1 MKKENIDKLYQ
12 EKLKDFKEVPDEKVW
27 KAISASLDSKKRQR
41 PIVPLWW
48 KLGGVAAL
56 LTVLLYVFIPSGNHG
71 NSDEIITDVES
82 VTPLDNTGTDDTENA
97 LPDNT
102 DEGRSAV
109 ANSTETEKEKANA
122 IPSNGSNMP
131 SSGLLNE
138 EASIVNSNEKKN
150 LKQEKGTDISR
161 TTGTETAISSVH
173 PENTRGQINKDEAQE
188 TYMETQSSENK
199 NTEMASSLARES
211 SDTVSQQILSNKET
225 QKEIPAIETDK
236 TGGIAT
242 KNNADKKEEELEND
256 KPKKS
261 IFDEIEIPQE
271 TELAESKGNKW
282 SVGPSIGPVYFNSFG
297 SGSPIHSNFVANS
310 KTGNVNLSYGLTVSY
325 GISKKLSIRSGLH
338 KVDYSYDTNEISFSA
353 SISASTNNQIDNI
366 NYVSTSKNLVVRNT
380 EDSKLSQQASSLEVA
395 AQNPARDGRM
405 VQDFG
410 YLELP
415 VEINFALL
423 DHKFGINLIGG
434 LSSLFLVDNS
444 VVLQANG
451 NTVEMGEANNI
462 NDVNLSTNIG
472 FGLNYKFSPTLQL
485 NLEPMFKYQLNT
497 FSQSAGDFQPFSVG
511 VYTGLNFK
519 F

>member
-27 KAISASLDSKKRQR
+27 KAISASLDKRKRQR
-41 PIVPLWW
+41 IVPLWW

-56 LTVLLYVFIPSGNHG
+56 LAVLLYLFITSDNSI

-82 VTPLDNTGTDDTENA
+82 VTPLDNKGTYDTEKA

-109 ANSTETEKEKANA
+109 ANSTETKKEKANA

-138 EASIVNSNEKKN
+138 EASIVKSDEKKN
-150 LKQEKGTDISR
+150 LKQENRTDISK
-161 TTGTETAISSVH
+161 TTGTETAISSIH
-173 PENTRGQINKDEAQE
+173 SENSRGHINKNEVQE
-188 TYMETQSSENK
+188 TNTETQSSENK
-199 NTEMASSLARES
+199 NTEMVSSITKES
-211 SDTVSQQILSNKET
+211 SDAVSRQILSNKET

-236 TGGIAT
+236 TAGIAT
-242 KNNADKKEEELEND
+242 NNTDKEEEELEKD

-261 IFDEIEIPQE
+261 IFDEIENPQE

-297 SGSPIHSNFVANS
+297 NGSPIHSNFAANS

-405 VQDFG
+405 IQDFG

-451 NTVEMGEANNI
+451 NIVEMGEANNI

-497 FSQSAGDFQPFSVG
+497 FSQSAGNFQPFSIG

>member
-27 KAISASLDSKKRQR
+27 KAISASLDKGKRNR
-41 PIVPLWW
+41 RIVPLWW

-56 LTVLLYVFIPSGNHG
+56 LAILLYVFIPLNNNSD
-71 NSDEIITDVES
+71 SDEIITDVES
-82 VTPLDNTGTDDTENA
+82 VTPIDNSGADDIENA
-97 LPDNT
+97 LPDDT

-109 ANSTETEKEKANA
+109 ANSTETEKEKTNV
-122 IPSNGSNMP
+122 IPSKDSNMP
-131 SSGLLNE
+131 SSGVLNG
-138 EASIVNSNEKKN
+138 EASIAKSIEKKN
-150 LKQEKGTDISR
+150 LKQENRTDMSGI
-161 TTGTETAISSVH
+161 TATETGISSVYS
-173 PENTRGQINKDEAQE
+173 ENTRGQINKDEVPE
-188 TYMETQSSENK
+188 TNTENRSSENK
-199 NTEMASSLARES
+199 NAGMASSTAKES
-211 SDTVSQQILSNKET
+211 SDAVSQQILTNKET
-225 QKEIPAIETDK
+225 QKGIPAIETDK
-236 TGGIAT
+236 TGGVAT
-242 KNNADKKEEELEND
+242 KNTDKEEEKPEND
-256 KPKKS
+256 KPMKS
-261 IFDEIEIPQE
+261 IFDEIENPQE
-271 TELAESKGNKW
+271 TELAENKSNKW

-395 AQNPARDGRM
+395 AKNPARDGRM

-415 VEINFALL
+415 VEIKFALL
-423 DHKFGINLIGG
+423 DHKFGVNLIGG

-497 FSQSAGDFQPFSVG
+497 FSQSAGDFQPFSIG

>member
-1 MKKENIDKLYQ
+1 MKKETIDKLYQ

-27 KAISASLDSKKRQR
+27 KAISASLDKEKRKR

-56 LTVLLYVFIPSGNHG
+56 LAVLLYLFIPSDINSS
-71 NSDEIITDVES
+71 SDEIITDVES
-82 VTPLDNTGTDDTENA
+82 VTPIDKTRTDDTDEGSSDEVNTTKT
-97 LPDNT
+97 DNT
-102 DEGRSAV
+102 
-109 ANSTETEKEKANA
+109 
-122 IPSNGSNMP
+122 IPSNT
-131 SSGLLNE
+131 
-138 EASIVNSNEKKN
+138 SIVRSDEENN
-150 LKQEKGTDISR
+150 LKKKERTDISK
-161 TTGTETAISSVH
+161 TTVTTTAISSVH
-173 PENTRGQINKDEAQE
+173 PENSRSEVKKDKVQE
-188 TYMETQSSENK
+188 TNTETRSSENV
-199 NTEMASSLARES
+199 NTEMATIISTPPSKES
-211 SDTVSQQILSNKET
+211 SDTVSQQILSNKEP
-225 QKEIPAIETDK
+225 KMEIPAMETDK
-236 TGGIAT
+236 TAGIA
-242 KNNADKKEEELEND
+242 NNIPEEEVFENE

-261 IFDEIEIPQE
+261 IFDEIENSQE
-271 TELAESKGNKW
+271 TELAESKSNKW

-325 GISKKLSIRSGLH
+325 DISKKLSVRSGLH

-366 NYVSTSKNLVVRNT
+366 NYVSTSKNLVIRNS
-380 EDSKLSQQASSLEVA
+380 EDSKLSQQTISLEVA

-405 VQDFG
+405 IQDFG

-497 FSQSAGDFQPFSVG
+497 FSQSAGNFQPFSIG